1 MGRNIDYLISETKK
15 FEYISFDVFDT
26 LLFRNVGDYKDIFYF
41 IEEKYN
47 QQFSDK
53 ISNFRTARIIAEQQA
68 RNESQKE
75 DITFDDIYNK
85 LNYSDHIKNTLK
97 KIELQSEFESVF
109 PNIVMVDFLLNCKRN
124 GKKII
129 ITTDMYLPNDVI
141 YKMLKKC
148 GIRKEYINNIFISGE
163 IGLSKY
169 SGRLFHYILNTLK
182 INSNSICHIGDN
194 KISDIKRPKD
204 YGIKSFF
211 RIYNLPIEM
220 YGWRTTNWKLNYI
233 VKLAQSNY
241 SNCNPIPP
249 YRIACS
255 AMGPFIISFCNWLK
269 EISEKEGTIGFVAR
283 EGYLLKKC
291 FDLLYP
297 EQNNLYVRY
306 NKNVLRLPMLY
317 LNPTIECF
325 LKTIPYRNYYT
336 KNEIYTLL
344 HIDNISK
351 IEQIN
356 KLTSFDQV
364 QRSDMYDE
372 KFNNWFLKVLN
383 IIHEEIEEQYKI
395 LTEELILLSKITN
408 KVLLVNN
415 SLNGNAQSMLNI
427 ICKKSTINL
436 TFCGVQFIATKKC
449 KETQRENLH
458 VFFDDSGVD
467 AAYKRIFANYSLLIE
482 HLMFEECGSAK
493 IIKKNNSKP
502 IYILDNL
509 GIEIKNHSIITPIQ
523 DSTILYVRKWK
534 ENGFNINPN
543 LCIALLIKF
552 LSNPF
557 KSDVEYLRN
566 LYDKDFFGI
575 SMLIETSVIGEKNII
590 SKVRNI
596 KDYDKVKWLDGL
608 IKIDSSYR
616 FIGKIFKNYKALM
629 DKEKY

>member
-1 MGRNIDYLISETKK
+1 MGKNIDYLISETKK
-15 FEYISFDVFDT
+15 FEYISFDIFDT

-41 IEEKYN
+41 VEEKYN

-53 ISNFRTARIIAEQQA
+53 ISNFRAARIIAEQKA
-68 RNESQKE
+68 RNEGQRD
-75 DITFDDIYNK
+75 DITLDDIYDR
-85 LNYSDHIKNTLK
+85 LSYPNYIKNRLK
-97 KIELQSEFESVF
+97 KIELQSEFKSVF
-109 PNIVMVDFLLNCKRN
+109 PNTIMVDFLLSCKKN

-129 ITTDMYLPNDVI
+129 IATDMYLPKCII
-141 YKMLKKC
+141 YEMLKKC
-148 GIRKEYINNIFISGE
+148 GIHKEYIDNIFISGE

-182 INSNSICHIGDN
+182 INSDSICHIGDN

-211 RIYNLPIEM
+211 RVYNLPIKV
-220 YGWRTTNWKLNYI
+220 YGEGTSNWKLNYI

-241 SNCNPIPP
+241 LNCIPTSP
-249 YRIACS
+249 YRIAYS

-269 EISEKEGTIGFVAR
+269 TISEKGGTIGFVAR

-291 FDLLYP
+291 YDLLYP
-297 EQNNLYVRY
+297 EQNTLYVRY

-325 LKTIPYRNYYT
+325 LKTIPYRDYYS
-336 KNEIYTLL
+336 KNELYTLL

-356 KLTSFDQV
+356 KWTPFNRV
-364 QRSDMYDE
+364 QRSDMYGE
-372 KFNNWFLKVLN
+372 EFSSWFIKILN
-383 IIHEEIEEQYKI
+383 IIHEETEEQYMA
-395 LTEELILLSKITN
+395 LTQELILLSKITN

-436 TFCGVQFIATKKC
+436 TFCGVQFIATRKC
-449 KETQRENLH
+449 KDTLKENLH
-458 VFFDDSGVD
+458 VFFDDSNID
-467 AAYKRIFANYSLLIE
+467 NTYKRIFANYSLLIE

-493 IIKKNNSKP
+493 IIKRSNSRP
-502 IYILDNL
+502 IYILDDM
-509 GIEIKNHSIITPIQ
+509 GIEVKNHNIIMSIQ
-523 DSTILYVRKWK
+523 DSIILYVKQWK
-534 ENGFNINPN
+534 ANEFDIKPTVGVD
-543 LCIALLIKF
+543 LLIKF
-552 LSNPF
+552 LSDPF
-557 KSDVEYLRN
+557 RDDVEYLMH
-566 LYDKDFFGI
+566 LYDEDFFGV
-575 SMLIETSVIGEKNII
+575 SMIIEASVIGERNIIKKVKNI
-590 SKVRNI
+590 R
-596 KDYDKVKWLDGL
+596 DYDKVKWLDGL

-616 FIGKIFKNYKALM
+616 FIGEVFKSYKSLI

>member
-53 ISNFRTARIIAEQQA
+53 ISNFRTARIVAEQQA
-68 RNESQKE
+68 RNESQRE

-97 KIELQSEFESVF
+97 KIELQSEFESVL

-220 YGWRTTNWKLNYI
+220 YGWRTSNWKLNYI

-269 EISEKEGTIGFVAR
+269 AISEKEGTIGFVAR

-356 KLTSFDQV
+356 KLTSFDRV

-543 LCIALLIKF
+543 LGIALLIKF

-590 SKVRNI
+590 SKVRNM

>member
-1 MGRNIDYLISETKK
+1 M
-15 FEYISFDVFDT
+15 
-26 LLFRNVGDYKDIFYF
+26 
-41 IEEKYN
+41 
-47 QQFSDK
+47 
-53 ISNFRTARIIAEQQA
+53 
-68 RNESQKE
+68 
-75 DITFDDIYNK
+75 
-85 LNYSDHIKNTLK
+85 
-97 KIELQSEFESVF
+97 
-109 PNIVMVDFLLNCKRN
+109 
-124 GKKII
+124 
-129 ITTDMYLPNDVI
+129 
-141 YKMLKKC
+141 
-148 GIRKEYINNIFISGE
+148 
-163 IGLSKY
+163 
-169 SGRLFHYILNTLK
+169 
-182 INSNSICHIGDN
+182 
-194 KISDIKRPKD
+194 
-204 YGIKSFF
+204 
-211 RIYNLPIEM
+211 
-220 YGWRTTNWKLNYI
+220 
-233 VKLAQSNY
+233 
-241 SNCNPIPP
+241 
-249 YRIACS
+249 
-255 AMGPFIISFCNWLK
+255 
-269 EISEKEGTIGFVAR
+269 
-283 EGYLLKKC
+283 
-291 FDLLYP
+291 
-297 EQNNLYVRY
+297 
-306 NKNVLRLPMLY
+306 
-317 LNPTIECF
+317 
-325 LKTIPYRNYYT
+325 
-336 KNEIYTLL
+336 
-344 HIDNISK
+344 
-351 IEQIN
+351 
-356 KLTSFDQV
+356 
-364 QRSDMYDE
+364 
-372 KFNNWFLKVLN
+372 
-383 IIHEEIEEQYKI
+383 
-395 LTEELILLSKITN
+395 ILLSKITN

-543 LCIALLIKF
+543 LGIALLIKF

>member
-220 YGWRTTNWKLNYI
+220 YGWRTSNWKLNYI

-449 KETQRENLH
+449 KETQKENLH

-543 LCIALLIKF
+543 LGIALLIKF

>member
-1 MGRNIDYLISETKK
+1 M
-15 FEYISFDVFDT
+15 
-26 LLFRNVGDYKDIFYF
+26 
-41 IEEKYN
+41 
-47 QQFSDK
+47 
-53 ISNFRTARIIAEQQA
+53 
-68 RNESQKE
+68 
-75 DITFDDIYNK
+75 
-85 LNYSDHIKNTLK
+85 
-97 KIELQSEFESVF
+97 
-109 PNIVMVDFLLNCKRN
+109 
-124 GKKII
+124 
-129 ITTDMYLPNDVI
+129 
-141 YKMLKKC
+141 
-148 GIRKEYINNIFISGE
+148 
-163 IGLSKY
+163 
-169 SGRLFHYILNTLK
+169 
-182 INSNSICHIGDN
+182 
-194 KISDIKRPKD
+194 
-204 YGIKSFF
+204 
-211 RIYNLPIEM
+211 
-220 YGWRTTNWKLNYI
+220 
-233 VKLAQSNY
+233 
-241 SNCNPIPP
+241 
-249 YRIACS
+249 
-255 AMGPFIISFCNWLK
+255 
-269 EISEKEGTIGFVAR
+269 
-283 EGYLLKKC
+283 LKKC

-543 LCIALLIKF
+543 LGIALLIKF

>member
-53 ISNFRTARIIAEQQA
+53 ISNFRTARIVAEQQA
-68 RNESQKE
+68 RNESQRE

-220 YGWRTTNWKLNYI
+220 YGWRTSNWKLNYI

-269 EISEKEGTIGFVAR
+269 AISEKEGTIGFVAR

-356 KLTSFDQV
+356 KLTSFDRV

-543 LCIALLIKF
+543 LGIALLIKF

-590 SKVRNI
+590 SKVRNM

>member
-220 YGWRTTNWKLNYI
+220 YGWRTSNWKLNYI

-493 IIKKNNSKP
+493 IIKKNNLKP

-543 LCIALLIKF
+543 LGIALLIKF

>member
-220 YGWRTTNWKLNYI
+220 YGWRTSNWKLNYI

-241 SNCNPIPP
+241 SNRNPIPP

-543 LCIALLIKF
+543 LGIALLIKF